1 MQFINCHHVSPHAVY
16 QLSPRI
22 PTYSLST
29 VTTYPHM
36 QFINCHHVSPHA
48 VYQLSPRIPTCSLS
62 TVTTYPHIQ
71 FINCHHVSPHAV
83 YQLSPRVPT
92 CSFCHSLSCMSVLFT
107 LVVPYSCLSL
117 YIPLRS
123 VSFLHS
129 KCFPDCY
136 CYGYA
141 VPHSD
146 HSCVITFCLSISFLF
161 LNQYVLIPFVIVSF
175 TFLRIIKTFLASVS
189 KFRLFSLYNLRCI
202 SPYFLMLCLSYC
214 CPFDLERF
222 AVFCYHFDI
231 SYIFAETRNGK
242 RVFSMVMASLCF
254 TCATVTPSHRSTVT
268 HLSFYHTL
276 NFLI

>member
-1 MQFINCHHVSPHAVY
+1 MKF
-16 QLSPRI
+16 
-22 PTYSLST
+22 
-29 VTTYPHM
+29 
-36 QFINCHHVSPHA
+36 F
-48 VYQLSPRIPTCSLS
+48 
-62 TVTTYPHIQ
+62 
-71 FINCHHVSPHAV
+71 
-83 YQLSPRVPT
+83 QLSPRVPT

-276 NFLI
+276 NFLIWFFSLCSSPLKNTRFPVVFTQFSWKFCSVCCFVSLAERHIACCIVTAGYIWTNAAQLVLAKSEHLLHT